1 MVLLSSFYEG
11 ATFTYFVLPFL
22 IFVARICD
30 VSIGTIRIVMVAKGQ
45 KIIAPILGFFEVLIW
60 LLAISRIFE
69 NLDNWVCYFA
79 YGAGFATGN
88 YVGMYIEEKLAMGI
102 IKIQIITSKPADIL
116 IEKLLAAGYG
126 ITHHDARGGT
136 ENVSIIYSII
146 KRTEL
151 PKMAEQI
158 KTYNPNAFYS
168 IEDVKFVSR
177 GIFAEKTV
185 AKRWRIGK

>member
-88 YVGMYIEEKLAMGI
+88 YVGMFIEEKLAMGI
-102 IKIQIITSKPADIL
+102 IKIQIITSKPADLL
-116 IEKLLAAGYG
+116 IEKLIAAGYG

-177 GIFAEKTV
+177 GIFAEKTNSR
-185 AKRWRIGK
+185 RWRIGK

>member
-1 MVLLSSFYEG
+1 MVLLNSFYEG
-11 ATFTYFVLPFL
+11 ETFTYVVLPLL

-69 NLDNWVCYFA
+69 NLDNWVCYLA

-88 YVGMYIEEKLAMGI
+88 YIGMYIEEKLAMGI
-102 IKIQIITSKPADIL
+102 IKIQIITRKPADTL
-116 IEKLLAAGYG
+116 IEKLHAAGYG
-126 ITHHDARGGT
+126 ITHHDAAGGT

-151 PKMAEQI
+151 PKIAELI
-158 KTYNPNAFYS
+158 KTYNPKAFYS
-168 IEDVKFVSR
+168 IEDVKYVSS
-177 GIFAEKTV
+177 GIFSEKV
-185 AKRWRIGK
+185 EAKRWRIGK

>member
-1 MVLLSSFYEG
+1 MVLLTTFYES
-11 ATFTYFVLPFL
+11 ATFTYVVLPLL
-22 IFVARICD
+22 IFIARICD

-69 NLDNWVCYFA
+69 NLDNWVCYLA

-88 YVGMYIEEKLAMGI
+88 YIGMYIEEKLAMGI
-102 IKIQIITSKPADIL
+102 IKIQIITRKPADTL
-116 IEKLLAAGYG
+116 IEKLIAAGYG
-126 ITHHDARGGT
+126 ITHQDAKGGT

-151 PKMAEQI
+151 PKIAEQI
-158 KTYNPNAFYS
+158 KTYNPKAFYS
-168 IEDVKFVSR
+168 IEDVKFVSH
-177 GIFAEKTV
+177 GIYPERSD

>member
-22 IFVARICD
+22 IFIARICD

-88 YVGMYIEEKLAMGI
+88 YVGMFI
-102 IKIQIITSKPADIL
+102 
-116 IEKLLAAGYG
+116 
-126 ITHHDARGGT
+126 
-136 ENVSIIYSII
+136 
-146 KRTEL
+146 
-151 PKMAEQI
+151 
-158 KTYNPNAFYS
+158 
-168 IEDVKFVSR
+168 
-177 GIFAEKTV
+177 
-185 AKRWRIGK
+185 

>member
-1 MVLLSSFYEG
+1 
-11 ATFTYFVLPFL
+11 
-22 IFVARICD
+22 
-30 VSIGTIRIVMVAKGQ
+30 
-45 KIIAPILGFFEVLIW
+45 
-60 LLAISRIFE
+60 
-69 NLDNWVCYFA
+69 
-79 YGAGFATGN
+79 
-88 YVGMYIEEKLAMGI
+88 MGI